1 MTMTKELT
9 GYRGE
14 ARHALIQANVGVGD
28 LVKVTRGGEVFEG
41 VLMPRYELADDR
53 HIVLKLKNGY
63 NIGLRVDSN
72 MVVERMGAG
81 AKPTF
86 TAEETASERKDLP
99 TVVVIS
105 TGGTIASRVDYR
117 TGAVHS
123 ALSASDL
130 CTIVPELSDIANIRA
145 EVLFSLFSENLHA
158 PHWRDLAQRVAGH
171 IDAAVDGVVI
181 CHGTDTLAY
190 TSAALSFAL
199 QNLPVPVI
207 LVGSQRSSDR
217 PSSDATINLINAVQA
232 AARGPLAGVMVGMHD
247 TTSDTTTV
255 LHRGTKVRKCHT
267 SRRDA
272 FTSVNAEP
280 LARIQGDTIHL
291 SRSVVTTRDS
301 DRQLVL
307 KASFDEQVA
316 LLKFYPGFPPT
327 MVRWLVENAYH
338 GIVFEGTGLGHVA
351 EALFP
356 PLRYAAEHG
365 LVLAMASQCVWGR
378 INMNVYTTGMDL
390 QKLGV
395 LSLEDMLAET
405 AVVKLMWALGQ
416 TLDPG
421 EVKDLMLTNVAGEI
435 NERSI
440 FRGFP

>member
-1 MTMTKELT
+1 MSKELS
-9 GYRGE
+9 GYRGP
-14 ARHALIQANVGVGD
+14 ARQMLIQADIEVGD
-28 LVKVTRGGEVFEG
+28 LVKVTRDGEVFEG

-53 HIVLKLKNGY
+53 HIVLKLQSGY
-63 NIGLRVDSN
+63 NIGLRVAPT
-72 MVVERMGAG
+72 MVVTRGGAG
-81 AKPTF
+81 AKPAF
-86 TAEETASERKDLP
+86 KAEEPLSERRDLP
-99 TVVVIS
+99 TVAILS

-130 CTIVPELSDIANIRA
+130 CTLIPELANLANIRA

-158 PHWRDLAQRVAGH
+158 PHWQALAECVAHH
-171 IDAAVDGVVI
+171 IDEGVDGVVI

-199 QNLPVPVI
+199 QHLPVPVI

-217 PSSDATINLINAVQA
+217 PSSDATINLINAVRA
-232 AARGPLAGVMVGMHD
+232 AARGPLAEVMVSMHD

-272 FTSVNAEP
+272 FTSINAEP
-280 LARIQGDTIHL
+280 LARIHGETITL
-291 SRSVVTTRDS
+291 SNTRVTPRDP
-301 DRQLVL
+301 DRKLEL
-307 KASFDEQVA
+307 KPSFDEQVA
-316 LLKFYPGFPPT
+316 LLKFYPGLPPE
-327 MVRWLVENAYH
+327 MVRWLVDHGCH
-338 GIVFEGTGLGHVA
+338 GIVLEGTGLGHVA
-351 EALFP
+351 EDLFS
-356 PLRYAAEHG
+356 PLQHAVEHG
-365 LVLAMASQCVWGR
+365 LILAMASQCIWGR

-395 LSLEDMLAET
+395 LPLEDMLAET

-416 TLDPG
+416 TSDPVD
-421 EVKDLMLTNVAGEI
+421 VKALMVTNVAGEI
-435 NERSI
+435 DARSI
-440 FRGFP
+440 FRSFP